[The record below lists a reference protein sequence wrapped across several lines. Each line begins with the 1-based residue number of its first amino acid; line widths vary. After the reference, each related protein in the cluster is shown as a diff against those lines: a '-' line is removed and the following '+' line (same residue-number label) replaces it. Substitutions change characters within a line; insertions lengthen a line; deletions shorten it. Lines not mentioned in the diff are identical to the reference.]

1 MFIFNQKH
9 ILLFPSNEISDL
21 LRRVFLCIGEKTA
34 VFFFCFEIL
43 IILTAMMSRM
53 TFAKIFFL
61 LYFQWRISHLVDRS
75 PFFLSCLVLKVSSVR
90 NSSFLSLVDVE
101 KHSSEGKLNIFIKK
115 QRDIEHFFYF
125 FLEEFEVFSSL

>member
-1 MFIFNQKH
+1 MFIFNQKQ

-53 TFAKIFFL
+53 TFAKIFFFSIFNGEFLTWLIGL
-61 LYFQWRISHLVDRS
+61 L
-75 PFFLSCLVLKVSSVR
+75 
-90 NSSFLSLVDVE
+90 
-101 KHSSEGKLNIFIKK
+101 
-115 QRDIEHFFYF
+115 
-125 FLEEFEVFSSL
+125 FSSLVLF